1 MRIINFGSLNI
12 DKVYQ
17 VEQFVRP
24 GQTITAKDYAMAAGG
39 KGLNQSLAAARAGAE
54 VLHAGAIG
62 AEGRFMADLLRE
74 SGADTSLLRE
84 VDGPSGHAVIE
95 INAAGQNRIIVFG
108 GANRSMTSE
117 YIERVLDIAQP
128 DDWVLLQNE
137 VNLVPEI
144 ICRAHEKGLRVVF
157 NPSPIPENLDALPL
171 ACVSLF
177 MVNEIE
183 AAQLAGTDANA
194 DFEDTLTALRAKYP
208 NASVVMT
215 VGADGVLYDG
225 EEGRFQLPAFKVKT
239 VDTTA
244 AGDTFCGYFLAA
256 VSAGKSVQTALQ
268 EALAASALA
277 VSRSLGADSRRS
289 TGISAQTRIN
299 HRKRGKLNLRKEC
312 IGMHITI
319 ERDGCISCG
328 LCEGTCPSVFRI
340 AEDGL
345 AEVHHQPET
354 AEEQAGAQ
362 EAAGG
367 CPVAVIHVS

>member
-1 MRIINFGSLNI
+1 M
-12 DKVYQ
+12 
-17 VEQFVRP
+17 
-24 GQTITAKDYAMAAGG
+24 
-39 KGLNQSLAAARAGAE
+39 
-54 VLHAGAIG
+54 LHAGAIG

-117 YIERVLDIAQP
+117 YIERVLDTAKP

-144 ICRAHEKGLRVVF
+144 IRRAHEKGLRVVF
-157 NPSPIPENLDALPL
+157 NPSPMPENLDALPL
-171 ACVSLF
+171 ARVSLF

-225 EEGRFQLPAFKVKT
+225 EEGRFQLPAFKVK
-239 VDTTA
+239 

-268 EALAASALA
+268 EASAASALA
-277 VSRSLGADSRRS
+277 VSRTGA
-289 TGISAQTRIN
+289 A
-299 HRKRGKLNLRKEC
+299 
-312 IGMHITI
+312 
-319 ERDGCISCG
+319 
-328 LCEGTCPSVFRI
+328 PSVPT
-340 AEDGL
+340 AD
-345 AEVHHQPET
+345 EVREFLRRH
-354 AEEQAGAQ
+354 A
-362 EAAGG
+362 
-367 CPVAVIHVS
+367 

>member
-1 MRIINFGSLNI
+1 M
-12 DKVYQ
+12 K
-17 VEQFVRP
+17 
-24 GQTITAKDYAMAAGG
+24 
-39 KGLNQSLAAARAGAE
+39 
-54 VLHAGAIG
+54 
-62 AEGRFMADLLRE
+62 
-74 SGADTSLLRE
+74 
-84 VDGPSGHAVIE
+84 
-95 INAAGQNRIIVFG
+95 
-108 GANRSMTSE
+108 
-117 YIERVLDIAQP
+117 
-128 DDWVLLQNE
+128 
-137 VNLVPEI
+137 
-144 ICRAHEKGLRVVF
+144 
-157 NPSPIPENLDALPL
+157 LPL

-225 EEGRFQLPAFKVKT
+225 EEGRFQLPAFKVKA

-268 EALAASALA
+268 EASAASAHRSLA
-277 VSRSLGADSRRS
+277 HRRGSLGADSRRS
-289 TGISAQTRIN
+289 TGISAQARIN
-299 HRKRGKLNLRKEC
+299 HRKRGKLNFRKEC

>member
-24 GQTITAKDYAMAAGG
+24 GQTITAKDYAVAAGG
-39 KGLNQSLAAARAGAE
+39 KGINQSLAAARAGAE

-108 GANRSMTSE
+108 GANRRETRE
-117 YIERVLDIAQP
+117 YIERVLDTAQL

-144 ICRAHEKGLRVVF
+144 IRRAHEKGLQVVF
-157 NPSPIPENLDALPL
+157 NPSPVPENTEKLPL

-225 EEGRFQLPAFKVKT
+225 EEGRFQLPAFKVKA

-268 EALAASALA
+268 EASAASAIA
-277 VSRSLGADSRRS
+277 VSRAGA
-289 TGISAQTRIN
+289 A
-299 HRKRGKLNLRKEC
+299 
-312 IGMHITI
+312 
-319 ERDGCISCG
+319 
-328 LCEGTCPSVFRI
+328 PSVPT
-340 AEDGL
+340 AD
-345 AEVHHQPET
+345 EVREFVRRH
-354 AEEQAGAQ
+354 A
-362 EAAGG
+362 
-367 CPVAVIHVS
+367 